1 MYLFWQGLPN
11 ESWKITRINEEYEVC
26 ETYPAV
32 WAVPAAASDDDLHNV
47 ANFRSR
53 CRIPVSGTTIKKK
66 SDCRLIRKHLVFKIL
81 RFLVSHVV
89 LGYSLLFVFIYIN
102 KVHNKF

>member
-1 MYLFWQGLPN
+1 MGLKLIVTYLFNKNLQGLPN

-32 WAVPAAASDDDLHNV
+32 WAVPAAISDNELKVV

-53 CRIPVSGTTIKKK
+53 GRIPVS
-66 SDCRLIRKHLVFKIL
+66 
-81 RFLVSHVV
+81 
-89 LGYSLLFVFIYIN
+89 
-102 KVHNKF
+102 